1 MRGRGVSTRVRSPR
15 AAPGVTAPVHW
26 PPRKAWRAS
35 TTGEKRQVG
44 PGAGRASSR
53 RPTRAG
59 GAVTGW
65 TSACT
70 TMGGA
75 GVGPTTARSQRR
87 GAGRPVARPLERRAC
102 RRTQALRRH
111 VAAGRSRRVSSRAR
125 RRSRLASASR
135 AGPSTGGR
143 SPERLSRASGR
154 ASRRSV
160 VPRSPGFVG
169 SKEGATTQQPSP
181 GCSRERESQEP
192 QGPASETPTRCFR
205 CACSCRRSV
214 SLAHCRVPIGPR
226 ERPAA
231 PWSWATEATAS
242 DSWWTSHPTESVRD
256 GCRAD
261 LRVWCIPAD
270 DRMRFWFRYAT
281 PRSTQGQPTHRKS
294 LCLDSSEPRDSAT
307 QLWSIRNV

>member
-135 AGPSTGGR
+135 AGPSTGGEVPGAPQPGQWPSVPPVGGAPVAR
-143 SPERLSRASGR
+143 LCGQQGGGDDPAAIAWVQQGAREPGAAGARVRDADALLPLRLQLPSQRITSALPGADRTEGEARRAMVLGDRGDRERLLVDLSSDRKRA
-154 ASRRSV
+154 RRL
-160 VPRSPGFVG
+160 
-169 SKEGATTQQPSP
+169 
-181 GCSRERESQEP
+181 
-192 QGPASETPTRCFR
+192 QG
-205 CACSCRRSV
+205 
-214 SLAHCRVPIGPR
+214 
-226 ERPAA
+226 
-231 PWSWATEATAS
+231 
-242 DSWWTSHPTESVRD
+242 
-256 GCRAD
+256 
-261 LRVWCIPAD
+261 
-270 DRMRFWFRYAT
+270 
-281 PRSTQGQPTHRKS
+281 
-294 LCLDSSEPRDSAT
+294 
-307 QLWSIRNV
+307 